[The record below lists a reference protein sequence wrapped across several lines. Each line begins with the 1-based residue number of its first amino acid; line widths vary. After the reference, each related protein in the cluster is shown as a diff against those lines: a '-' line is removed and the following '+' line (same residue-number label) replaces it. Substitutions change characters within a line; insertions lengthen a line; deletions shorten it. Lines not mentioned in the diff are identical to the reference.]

1 MLAAL
6 LTTGASSLLLVAA
19 GPDMGPTRGADY
31 AGLDYNI
38 TNWNTPASKAAD
50 DYKSAFEQR
59 QQVRKTPS
67 WPRSWANSSLV

>member
-1 MLAAL
+1 MAIERLAAHPANRVASGKASAAL
-6 LTTGASSLLLVAA
+6 LAE
-19 GPDMGPTRGADY
+19 
-31 AGLDYNI
+31 
-38 TNWNTPASKAAD
+38 AAD